1 MCLIKKP
8 EIAYKILPRSFK
20 MPLNR
25 RQKWRI
31 EKIQAERIARAN
43 RVADDNDVEIDAND
57 AQTGKVITRYGQH
70 LLVENESGDLFQCT
84 GRRNIEISVAGDQ
97 VIFQTTEENKGVVTA
112 LLERTN
118 SLTRS
123 QKLIAA
129 NIDELW
135 LVVAIE
141 PHYQFELIDRYLVVA
156 ENAGLP
162 INIVVNK
169 IELSNNFEQVIHDFS
184 MYKSAGYSVS
194 YLSVKEQTNVA
205 EFKAQLNHK
214 THIFLGQSGVG
225 KSSLINELIPD
236 LNLRVNELSTKS
248 KLGKHTTTNTTLYHI
263 PSGGDL
269 IDSPGIREFQLDD
282 LTDKEILSGFREFK
296 PFIGE
301 CKFRNC
307 AHIKEPK
314 CAIKTAVENG
324 DIHPMRYTSY
334 LQLIDA

>member
-1 MCLIKKP
+1 LS
-8 EIAYKILPRSFK
+8 LT
-20 MPLNR
+20 R

-43 RVADDNDVEIDAND
+43 KASDNSENLLDNASE
-57 AQTGKVITRYGQH
+57 AQTGLVITRYGQH
-70 LLVENESGDLFQCT
+70 LLVEAESGKLYQCT
-84 GRRNIEISVAGDQ
+84 GRRNIELSVAGDQ
-97 VIFQTTEENKGVVTA
+97 VVFQTISNDEGVVTA
-112 LLERTN
+112 LLERDN
-118 SLTRS
+118 LLRRS
-123 QKLIAA
+123 QKVIAA
-129 NIDELW
+129 NIDQLW

-156 ENAGLP
+156 ENAELP

-169 IELSNNFEQVIHDFS
+169 IELSQNMAQIKHDFS
-184 MYKSAGYSVS
+184 IYESAGYSVH
-194 YLSVKEQTNVA
+194 YLSVEEQTNIA
-205 EFKAQLNHK
+205 ELKALLNDK

-236 LNLRVNELSTKS
+236 LNLRVNEISTKS

-296 PFIGE
+296 PFIGQ

-307 AHIKEPK
+307 AHINEPN
-314 CAIKTAVENG
+314 CAIKQALESG
-324 DIHPMRYTSY
+324 EIHTQRYQNY
-334 LQLIDA
+334 LNLIS

>member
-1 MCLIKKP
+1 MSLT
-8 EIAYKILPRSFK
+8 
-20 MPLNR
+20 R

-43 RVADDNDVEIDAND
+43 KASDNSEDLLDNAGE
-57 AQTGKVITRYGQH
+57 AQTGLVITRYGQH
-70 LLVENESGDLFQCT
+70 LLVEAESGELYQCT
-84 GRRNIEISVAGDQ
+84 GRRNIELSVAGDQ
-97 VIFQTTEENKGVVTA
+97 VIFQTIGNDEGVVTA
-112 LLERTN
+112 LLERDN
-118 SLTRS
+118 LLRRS
-123 QKLIAA
+123 QKVIAA
-129 NIDELW
+129 NIDQLW

-156 ENAGLP
+156 ENAELP

-169 IELSNNFEQVIHDFS
+169 IELSQNMAQIKHDFS
-184 MYKSAGYSVS
+184 MYESAGYSVH
-194 YLSVKEQTNVA
+194 YLSVEEQTNIA
-205 EFKAQLNHK
+205 ELKALLNDK

-236 LNLRVNELSTKS
+236 LNLRVNEISTKS

-296 PFIGE
+296 PFIGQ

-307 AHIKEPK
+307 AHINEPN
-314 CAIKTAVENG
+314 CAIKQAVESG
-324 DIHPMRYTSY
+324 EIHTQRYQNY
-334 LQLIDA
+334 LNLIS

>member
-1 MCLIKKP
+1 MDLT
-8 EIAYKILPRSFK
+8 
-20 MPLNR
+20 R

-43 RVADDNDVEIDAND
+43 RVADDNELTLESDN
-57 AQTGKVITRYGQH
+57 AQTGLVITRYGQR
-70 LLVENESGDLFQCT
+70 LLVEAQSGELYQCT
-84 GRRNIEISVAGDQ
+84 GRRNIELSVAGDQ
-97 VIFQTTEENKGVVTA
+97 VIFQTTDNNEGVVTA
-112 LLERTN
+112 LLPRDN
-118 SLTRS
+118 FLTRS

-169 IELSNNFEQVIHDFS
+169 IELSDNFDQVKHDFS
-184 MYKSAGYSVS
+184 LYESAGYSVH
-194 YLSVKEQTNVA
+194 YLSVKAQTNVA
-205 EFKAQLNHK
+205 EFKAQLKHK
-214 THIFLGQSGVG
+214 AHIFLGQSGVG

-236 LNLRVNELSTKS
+236 LNLRVNEISTKS

-282 LTDKEILSGFREFK
+282 LTDKEILSGFKEFK

-307 AHIKEPK
+307 AHINEPK
-314 CAIKTAVENG
+314 CAIKTAVEDGAIN
-324 DIHPMRYTSY
+324 PKRYHSY
-334 LQLIDA
+334 LQLIGA

>member
-1 MCLIKKP
+1 MDLT
-8 EIAYKILPRSFK
+8 
-20 MPLNR
+20 R

-43 RVADDNDVEIDAND
+43 RVADDNELTLKSDN
-57 AQTGKVITRYGQH
+57 AQTGLVITRYGQR
-70 LLVENESGDLFQCT
+70 LLVEAQSGELYQCT
-84 GRRNIEISVAGDQ
+84 GRRNIELSVAGDQ
-97 VIFQTTEENKGVVTA
+97 VVFQTTDNNEGVVTA
-112 LLERTN
+112 LLPRDN
-118 SLTRS
+118 FLTRS

-169 IELSNNFEQVIHDFS
+169 IELSDNFDQVKHDFS
-184 MYKSAGYSVS
+184 LYESAGYSVH
-194 YLSVKEQTNVA
+194 YLSVKAQTNVA
-205 EFKAQLNHK
+205 EFKAQLKHK
-214 THIFLGQSGVG
+214 AHIFLGQSGVG

-236 LNLRVNELSTKS
+236 LNLRVNEISTKS

-282 LTDKEILSGFREFK
+282 LTDKEILSGFKEFK

-307 AHIKEPK
+307 AHINEPK
-314 CAIKTAVENG
+314 CAIKTAVEDGAIN
-324 DIHPMRYTSY
+324 PKRYHSY
-334 LQLIDA
+334 LQLIGA

>member
-1 MCLIKKP
+1 MGLT
-8 EIAYKILPRSFK
+8 
-20 MPLNR
+20 R
-25 RQKWRI
+25 RQQWRI

-43 RVADDNDVEIDAND
+43 RVADDNEIEIDGDD
-57 AQTGKVITRYGQH
+57 AKTGQVITRYGQR
-70 LLVENESGDLFQCT
+70 LLVESESGELYQCT
-84 GRRNIEISVAGDQ
+84 GRRNIELSVAGDQ
-97 VIFQTTEENKGVVTA
+97 VIFQATDNNEGVVTA
-112 LLERTN
+112 LLEREN
-118 SLTRS
+118 LLRRS
-123 QKLIAA
+123 QKIIAA

-135 LVVAIE
+135 LVVAVE

-169 IELSNNFEQVIHDFS
+169 IELSQDFEQIKYDFS
-184 MYKSAGYSVS
+184 MYESAGYSVA
-194 YLSVKEQTNVA
+194 YLSVKEQTNIDTL
-205 EFKAQLNHK
+205 KASLDDK

-236 LNLRVNELSTKS
+236 LNLRVNEISVKS

-296 PFIGE
+296 PFIGQ

-307 AHIKEPK
+307 AHINEPK
-314 CAIKTAVENG
+314 CAIKQAVESG
-324 DIHPMRYTSY
+324 DIHIHRYQNY
-334 LQLIDA
+334 LNLIA

>member
-1 MCLIKKP
+1 MSLT
-8 EIAYKILPRSFK
+8 
-20 MPLNR
+20 R

-43 RVADDNDVEIDAND
+43 KASDNSEDLLDNAGET
-57 AQTGKVITRYGQH
+57 QTGLVITRYGQH
-70 LLVENESGDLFQCT
+70 LLVEAESGELYQCT
-84 GRRNIEISVAGDQ
+84 GRRNIELSVAGDQ
-97 VIFQTTEENKGVVTA
+97 VIFQTIGNDEGVVTA
-112 LLERTN
+112 LLERDN
-118 SLTRS
+118 LLRRS
-123 QKLIAA
+123 QKVIAA
-129 NIDELW
+129 NIDQLW

-156 ENAGLP
+156 ENAELP

-169 IELSNNFEQVIHDFS
+169 IELSQKMDQIKYDFS
-184 MYKSAGYSVS
+184 MYESAGYSVH
-194 YLSVKEQTNVA
+194 YLSVEEQTNIA
-205 EFKAQLNHK
+205 ELKALLNDK

-236 LNLRVNELSTKS
+236 LNLRVNEISTKS

-296 PFIGE
+296 PFIGQ

-307 AHIKEPK
+307 AHINEPN
-314 CAIKTAVENG
+314 CAIKQAVESG
-324 DIHPMRYTSY
+324 EIHTQRYQNY
-334 LQLIDA
+334 LNLIS

>member
-1 MCLIKKP
+1 MDLT
-8 EIAYKILPRSFK
+8 
-20 MPLNR
+20 R
-25 RQKWRI
+25 RQQWRI

-43 RVADDNDVEIDAND
+43 RVADDNEIEIDGDD
-57 AQTGKVITRYGQH
+57 AKTGQVITRYGQR
-70 LLVENESGDLFQCT
+70 LLVESESGELFQCT
-84 GRRNIEISVAGDQ
+84 GRRNIELSVAGDQ
-97 VIFQTTEENKGVVTA
+97 VIFQATDNNEGIVTA
-112 LLERTN
+112 LLEREN
-118 SLTRS
+118 LLRRS
-123 QKLIAA
+123 QKIIAA

-135 LVVAIE
+135 LVVAVE

-169 IELSNNFEQVIHDFS
+169 IELSQNFEQIKHDFS
-184 MYKSAGYSVS
+184 MYESAGYSVA
-194 YLSVKEQTNVA
+194 YLSVKEQTNVDTL
-205 EFKAQLNHK
+205 KASLNDK

-236 LNLRVNELSTKS
+236 LNLRVNEISVKS

-296 PFIGE
+296 PFIGQ

-307 AHIKEPK
+307 AHINEPK
-314 CAIKTAVENG
+314 CAIKQAVESG
-324 DIHPMRYTSY
+324 DIHIHRYQNY
-334 LQLIDA
+334 LNLIA

>member
-1 MCLIKKP
+1 MSLT
-8 EIAYKILPRSFK
+8 
-20 MPLNR
+20 R

-43 RVADDNDVEIDAND
+43 RVADNNDPELDAED
-57 AQTGKVITRYGQH
+57 AQTGLVITRYGQR
-70 LLVENESGDLFQCT
+70 LLVESESGELYQCT
-84 GRRNIEISVAGDQ
+84 GRRNIELSVAGDQ
-97 VIFQTTEENKGVVTA
+97 VIFQTTDNGEGVVTA
-112 LLERTN
+112 LLPRDN
-118 SLTRS
+118 FLTRS

-156 ENAGLP
+156 ENANLP

-169 IELSNNFEQVIHDFS
+169 IELSDNFEQVKHDFS
-184 MYKSAGYSVS
+184 MYESVGYNVS
-194 YLSVKEQTNVA
+194 YVSVKAQTNVA
-205 EFKAQLNHK
+205 DFKSQLKHK
-214 THIFLGQSGVG
+214 AHIFLGQSGVG

-236 LNLRVNELSTKS
+236 LNLRVNEISTKS

-269 IDSPGIREFQLDD
+269 IDSPGIREFQLDE

-296 PFIGE
+296 PFIGQ

-307 AHIKEPK
+307 AHINEPK
-314 CAIKTAVENG
+314 CAIKTAVEAG
-324 DIHPMRYTSY
+324 DIHSLRYHNY
-334 LQLIDA
+334 LQLIGA

>member
-1 MCLIKKP
+1 MSLT
-8 EIAYKILPRSFK
+8 
-20 MPLNR
+20 R

-43 RVADDNDVEIDAND
+43 RAADNSDDAELDDGD
-57 AQTGKVITRYGQH
+57 AQTGLVITRYGQR
-70 LLVENESGDLFQCT
+70 LLVEAESGELLQCT
-84 GRRNIEISVAGDQ
+84 GRRNIELSVAGDQ
-97 VIFQTTEENKGVVTA
+97 VIYQTTDNGEGVVTA
-112 LLERTN
+112 LLAREN
-118 SLTRS
+118 SLVRS

-135 LVVAIE
+135 LVVSIE

-156 ENAGLP
+156 ENANLP

-169 IELSNNFEQVIHDFS
+169 IELSSDIDKVKRDFS
-184 MYKSAGYSVS
+184 MYESAGYNVS
-194 YLSVKEQTNVA
+194 YLSVNEKINIA
-205 EFKAQLNHK
+205 EFKSQLNDK

-236 LNLRVNELSTKS
+236 LNLRVNEISTKS

-269 IDSPGIREFQLDD
+269 IDSPGIREFKLDE
-282 LTDKEILSGFREFK
+282 LTDKEILSGFKEFK
-296 PFIGE
+296 PFIGQ

-324 DIHPMRYTSY
+324 DIHPLRYANY
-334 LQLIDA
+334 LQLIGL

>member
-1 MCLIKKP
+1 MDLT
-8 EIAYKILPRSFK
+8 
-20 MPLNR
+20 R

-43 RVADDNDVEIDAND
+43 RVADDNELTSESDN
-57 AQTGKVITRYGQH
+57 AQTGLVITRYGQR
-70 LLVENESGDLFQCT
+70 LLVEAQSGELYQCT
-84 GRRNIEISVAGDQ
+84 GRRNIELSVAGDQ
-97 VIFQTTEENKGVVTA
+97 VIFQTTDNNEGVVTA
-112 LLERTN
+112 LLPRDN
-118 SLTRS
+118 FLTRS

-169 IELSNNFEQVIHDFS
+169 IELSDDFDQVKHDFS
-184 MYKSAGYSVS
+184 LYKSAGYSVH
-194 YLSVKEQTNVA
+194 YLSVKAQTNVA
-205 EFKAQLNHK
+205 EFKAQLKHK
-214 THIFLGQSGVG
+214 AHIFLGQSGVG

-236 LNLRVNELSTKS
+236 LNLRVNEISTKS

-282 LTDKEILSGFREFK
+282 LTDKEILSGFKEFK

-307 AHIKEPK
+307 AHINEPK
-314 CAIKTAVENG
+314 CAIKTAVEDG
-324 DIHPMRYTSY
+324 AIHPKRYHSY
-334 LQLIDA
+334 LQLIGA

>member
-1 MCLIKKP
+1 MDLT
-8 EIAYKILPRSFK
+8 
-20 MPLNR
+20 R

-43 RVADDNDVEIDAND
+43 RVADDNELTLESEN
-57 AQTGKVITRYGQH
+57 AQTGLVITRYGQR
-70 LLVENESGDLFQCT
+70 LLVEAQSGELYQCT
-84 GRRNIEISVAGDQ
+84 GRRNIELSVAGDQ
-97 VIFQTTEENKGVVTA
+97 VIFQTTDNNEGVVTA
-112 LLERTN
+112 LLPRDN
-118 SLTRS
+118 FLTRS

-169 IELSNNFEQVIHDFS
+169 IELSDDFDQVKHDFS
-184 MYKSAGYSVS
+184 LYESAGYSVH
-194 YLSVKEQTNVA
+194 YLSVKAQTNVA
-205 EFKAQLNHK
+205 EFKAQLKHK
-214 THIFLGQSGVG
+214 AHIFLGQSGVG

-236 LNLRVNELSTKS
+236 LNLRVNEISTKS

-282 LTDKEILSGFREFK
+282 LTDKEILSGFKEFK

-307 AHIKEPK
+307 AHINEPK
-314 CAIKTAVENG
+314 CAIKTAVEDGAIN
-324 DIHPMRYTSY
+324 PKRYHSY
-334 LQLIDA
+334 LQLIGA

>member
-1 MCLIKKP
+1 LS
-8 EIAYKILPRSFK
+8 LT
-20 MPLNR
+20 R

-31 EKIQAERIARAN
+31 EKIQTERIARAN
-43 RVADDNDVEIDAND
+43 RAADNHDDLALDTDN
-57 AQTGKVITRYGQH
+57 AQTGLVITRYGQR
-70 LLVENESGDLFQCT
+70 LLVEAESGELYQCT
-84 GRRNIEISVAGDQ
+84 GRRNIELSVAGDQ
-97 VIFQTTEENKGVVTA
+97 VIFQTIGNDEGVVTA
-112 LLERTN
+112 LLERDN
-118 SLTRS
+118 LLRRS
-123 QKLIAA
+123 QKVIAA
-129 NIDELW
+129 NIDQLW

-156 ENAGLP
+156 ENAELP

-169 IELSNNFEQVIHDFS
+169 IELSQKMDQIKYDFS
-184 MYKSAGYSVS
+184 MYESAGYSVH
-194 YLSVKEQTNVA
+194 YLSVEAQTNIA
-205 EFKAQLNHK
+205 ELKALLNDK

-236 LNLRVNELSTKS
+236 LNLRVNEISTKS

-296 PFIGE
+296 PFIGQ

-307 AHIKEPK
+307 AHINEPN
-314 CAIKTAVENG
+314 CAIKQAVESG
-324 DIHPMRYTSY
+324 EIHTQRYQNY
-334 LQLIDA
+334 LNLIS

>member
-1 MCLIKKP
+1 MSLT
-8 EIAYKILPRSFK
+8 
-20 MPLNR
+20 R

-43 RVADDNDVEIDAND
+43 RAADNSDDTELDDGD
-57 AQTGKVITRYGQH
+57 AQTGLVITRYGQR
-70 LLVENESGDLFQCT
+70 LLVEAESGEMLQCT
-84 GRRNIEISVAGDQ
+84 GRRNIELSVAGDQ
-97 VIFQTTEENKGVVTA
+97 VIYQTTDNGEGVVTA
-112 LLERTN
+112 LLAREN
-118 SLTRS
+118 SLVRS

-156 ENAGLP
+156 ENANLP

-169 IELSNNFEQVIHDFS
+169 IELSSDIDKVKRDFS
-184 MYKSAGYSVS
+184 MYESAGYNVS
-194 YLSVKEQTNVA
+194 YLSVNEKINIA
-205 EFKAQLNHK
+205 EFKSQLNDK

-236 LNLRVNELSTKS
+236 LNLRVNEISTKS

-269 IDSPGIREFQLDD
+269 IDSPGIREFKLDE
-282 LTDKEILSGFREFK
+282 LTDKEILSGFKEFK
-296 PFIGE
+296 PFIGQ

-324 DIHPMRYTSY
+324 DIHPLRYANY
-334 LQLIDA
+334 LQLIGL